1 MSEPATFA
9 CRCCCCC
16 CCCCWCCCFFVVV
29 VHDDHDDHDDDD
41 GDDEMAFD
49 IARSSSDSPC
59 EQLAN
64 RAAKLPRQMVA
75 TGEMIRNSVNQEVRL
90 IKPCMNLGF

>member
-1 MSEPATFA
+1 MSE
-9 CRCCCCC
+9 
-16 CCCCWCCCFFVVV
+16 
-29 VHDDHDDHDDDD
+29 DDDNDASD
-41 GDDEMAFD
+41 GNDDIIYLHAQEEMAFD

-75 TGEMIRNSVNQEVRL
+75 TGEIRNSVNQEVRL
-90 IKPCMNLGF
+90 NKPCMNLGF